1 MSKRMFAVAFAI
13 LTLVLSG
20 CATREVVHIQAAAL
34 PEHDNVTFV
43 DNRTSPSEPSF
54 MFGRGLITSC
64 HYGIDKIENGA
75 LDPDRMTLLH
85 SYLDS
90 KVLNDNKSHTVTI
103 TRFDIY
109 WNQHAWDESLNF
121 GALWS
126 HGVLVGCKDAQ
137 EGEYYTSESPGP
149 NYSPIV
155 IYLDS
160 VIDGQKY
167 NVRTVYPLLQDSN
180 VKSAWPGALTAAID
194 KTFATLGSLVT
205 RDASVTPPH

>member
-1 MSKRMFAVAFAI
+1 MNKRMFAVVFAI
-13 LTLVLSG
+13 FTLVLSG

-64 HYGIDKIENGA
+64 HYGIDKIEDSA

-109 WNQHAWDESLNF
+109 WNQHAWDEGLNF

-126 HGVLVGCKDAQ
+126 HGVLIGCKDAQ

-160 VIDGQKY
+160 VIDGKKY

-194 KTFATLGSLVT
+194 RTFATLSSLVT
-205 RDASVTPPH
+205 SDAGITSPH